1 MEVSLLFQRRSSIR
15 SRQYSL
21 SDAITLTLGLVVGAF
36 VGSTAGY
43 LGSIMVS
50 KHMALVGDALSH
62 VALPGLALG
71 ILFNF
76 NPFIG
81 AFALLVI
88 TVIVTWYLQK
98 STTLSV
104 EAIIGVLFV
113 LALAIGILI
122 TPRVDLL
129 EALFGD
135 VSKIT
140 LTDTIIT
147 VIVSVCVIFVTRTIY
162 DKLIVSMISKEL
174 AVASRI
180 KVERINLI
188 YLFLVATIVAVGIK
202 EVGTL
207 LVGAVVIVPAAA
219 AKNISSTL
227 SEYCIMSGI
236 FGLASATSGVILSS
250 YLNIPAGPLVVIVGT
265 AIFAAGLVVS
275 LLFKR
280 LRTRRA
286 SAAQIH

>member
-1 MEVSLLFQRRSSIR
+1 MP
-15 SRQYSL
+15 
-21 SDAITLTLGLVVGAF
+21 DTITFGLIIGVF

-81 AFALLVI
+81 AFAFLAA

-122 TPRVDLL
+122 TPQVDLL

-140 LTDTIIT
+140 LADTIIT
-147 VIVSVCVIFVTRTIY
+147 VIISASVILVTKTIY
-162 DKLIVSMISKEL
+162 QKLAVSMISKEL
-174 AVASRI
+174 AIASKI

-188 YLFLVATIVAVGIK
+188 YLFLVAIIVALGIK

-207 LVGAVVIVPAAA
+207 LVGALVIVPAAA

-227 SEYCIMSGI
+227 SRYSLISAI
-236 FGLASATSGVILSS
+236 FGLVSATSGVMLSS
-250 YLNIPAGPLVVIVGT
+250 YVKLPAGPLVVIVG
-265 AIFAAGLVVS
+265 AVIFAGGVVVS
-275 LLFKR
+275 SLSKR
-280 LRTRRA
+280 LKNQKSIRSTSTA
-286 SAAQIH
+286 T

>member
-1 MEVSLLFQRRSSIR
+1 MEMSSLCQRRSIIR
-15 SRQYSL
+15 SRQFSL
-21 SDAITLTLGLVVGAF
+21 PDTITFGLIVGIF

-81 AFALLVI
+81 AFAFLAA

-122 TPRVDLL
+122 TPQVDLL

-140 LTDTIIT
+140 FTDTIIT
-147 VIVSVCVIFVTRTIY
+147 VLVSVSVILVTKTIY
-162 DKLIVSMISKEL
+162 QKLAVSMISKEL
-174 AVASRI
+174 AIASRI

-188 YLFLVATIVAVGIK
+188 YLFLVAIIVALGIK

-207 LVGAVVIVPAAA
+207 LVGALVIVPAAA

-227 SEYCIMSGI
+227 SRYSLMSAI

-250 YLNIPAGPLVVIVGT
+250 YVNLPAGPLVVIVGA
-265 AIFAAGLVVS
+265 AIFAGGVVVS
-275 LLFKR
+275 SLSKR
-280 LRTRRA
+280 LKNQKSMRSTSTA
-286 SAAQIH
+286 I